1 MYMNEQLFRNPVISE
16 PDAPSRRHVRR
27 RKLMRTAGLLA
38 AVLIILVFSLC
49 ASLLGGDQDVLA
61 ASNGGAPAKRTVE
74 IVKGDTLWGIANA
87 HVRKGR
93 NVREYMDELKKLNRL
108 DSSVLHEGQVL
119 QLP

>member
-1 MYMNEQLFRNPVISE
+1 MNEQLFRNSVFSVSE
-16 PDAPSRRHVRR
+16 AQSRLHARR

-61 ASNGGAPAKRTVE
+61 ASNGGAPVKHTVE
-74 IVKGDTLWGIANA
+74 IVKGDTLWGIASA

-93 NVREYMDELKKLNRL
+93 NVREYMDEMKKLNRL
-108 DSSVLHEGQVL
+108 DSNVLHEGQVL
-119 QLP
+119 MLP